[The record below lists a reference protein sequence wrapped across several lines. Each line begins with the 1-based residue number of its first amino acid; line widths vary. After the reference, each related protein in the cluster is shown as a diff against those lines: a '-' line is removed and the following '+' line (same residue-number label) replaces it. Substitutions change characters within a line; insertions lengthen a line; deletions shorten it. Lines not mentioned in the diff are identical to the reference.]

1 MAMASEPDV
10 PPGVSPRRRRGR
22 SVRQDQESAENRKA
36 IVRHA
41 VEFFARYG
49 YAETT
54 LQAVAEQAGLTRA
67 GLLHHFHS
75 KEGLFVEAIEVGRH
89 WADHQVRHSAAAAE
103 GLAGIR
109 ELRKFLSDTDDVM
122 QVRFVQMLQGE
133 ALHDDAPEHLLRYVR
148 LRLAKVHAQV
158 SQYLQEA
165 RNKGEI
171 GDVDIPALATMITAT
186 INGLQSQ
193 WLLDGSVDTGA
204 ALDALVE
211 LLACTAHPAA
221 ERDSLSA
228 IRPPGEANSR
238 EQPSG

>member
-1 MAMASEPDV
+1 MASEPDV
-10 PPGVSPRRRRGR
+10 PPGVSPRRRRRR
-22 SVRQDQESAENRKA
+22 SPQQVQESAENRKA

-75 KEGLFVEAIEVGRH
+75 KEGLFVEAIAEGRQ
-89 WADHQVRHSAAAAE
+89 WADHQVRRSDAAE

-109 ELRKFLSDTDDVM
+109 ELRKFLGDTDDVM
-122 QVRFVQMLQGE
+122 QVRFVQTLQGE
-133 ALHDDAPEHLLRYVR
+133 ALHDDAPEHLLRYVHQ
-148 LRLAKVHAQV
+148 RLAKVHEQV

-171 GDVDIPALATMITAT
+171 GDVDIPALTTMITAV
-186 INGLQSQ
+186 INGLQAR
-193 WLLDGSVDTGA
+193 WLLDRSVDTGA

-221 ERDSLSA
+221 KRDSLSA
-228 IRPPGEANSR
+228 VRPPGEANGR
-238 EQPSG
+238 AQPSS